1 MPSAFALIAL
11 LNALTISL
19 TFALSEPVHWKLQ
32 FDELARVLGAV
43 ARGHE
48 ERVRR
53 HVVDEDEPHL
63 LLARRR
69 CRGAACALRLRGLSS
84 RRRRRRAAAAHAV
97 GREAGRA
104 AGQRRAPGDR

>member
-11 LNALTISL
+11 LKRVDHLVDVRALGARPL
-19 TFALSEPVHWKLQ
+19 EAAVH
-32 FDELARVLGAV
+32 ELARVLGAV

-63 LLARRR
+63 LLLAER
-69 CRGAACALRLRGLSS
+69 
-84 RRRRRRAAAAHAV
+84 
-97 GREAGRA
+97 AGR
-104 AGQRRAPGDR
+104 G